1 MHKKTIT
8 AADFGPD
15 FKWGVGMA
23 APQNEG
29 AAFEDGKGLSVW
41 DVFARKRNTIKGGAR
56 PTVATD
62 FYHRYKD
69 DILLAKALGFSV
81 FRFSIAWS
89 RVLPDGI
96 GKVNKLGIDFYH
108 RVIDECIANGLEPVV
123 TIYHWDLPHALEL
136 QGGWTSRDMIKWFSK
151 YVTLLTTHYGKK
163 VKQWIVM
170 NEPFA
175 FTALGYMIGMHA
187 PGKMGTTHVYP
198 AIFNAAYC
206 TAEGGRII
214 REHCPQAII
223 GTSFSISETK
233 PYTNSDKDIAAANRA
248 DALLNRLFIEPVLG
262 MGFPQLD
269 QFDFLDKLH
278 IATTAWRFIDKL
290 KFDFDYIGLQN
301 YFSVTI
307 KHNPLIPYVSASE
320 VSAKQRKMPHTAIG
334 WEIDP
339 DSFYAMLKRFGS
351 YEGVKQIIVTE
362 GGACFK
368 DHLHHGVVNDQE
380 RIDYFRAYLGAVLKA
395 KNEGVNIGGYY
406 AWTLTDN
413 FEWAY
418 GYSTRFGLVHTDFET
433 QLRTV
438 KNSGYWFRD
447 FLQGKAV

>member
-1 MHKKTIT
+1 
-8 AADFGPD
+8 
-15 FKWGVGMA
+15 
-23 APQNEG
+23 
-29 AAFEDGKGLSVW
+29 
-41 DVFARKRNTIKGGAR
+41 
-56 PTVATD
+56 
-62 FYHRYKD
+62 
-69 DILLAKALGFSV
+69 
-81 FRFSIAWS
+81 
-89 RVLPDGI
+89 
-96 GKVNKLGIDFYH
+96 
-108 RVIDECIANGLEPVV
+108 
-123 TIYHWDLPHALEL
+123 
-136 QGGWTSRDMIKWFSK
+136 
-151 YVTLLTTHYGKK
+151 
-163 VKQWIVM
+163 M

-187 PGKMGTTHVYP
+187 PGKMGAANVYP
-198 AIFNAAYC
+198 AIYNAALC

-214 REHCPQAII
+214 REHCPHAVI

-233 PYTNSDKDIAAANRA
+233 PFTSSDKDIAAANRA

-262 MGFPQLD
+262 LGFPQMD

-320 VSAKQRKMPHTAIG
+320 VSAKQRGKPHTAIG

-339 DSFYAMLKRFGS
+339 VSFYGMLKRFGA
-351 YEGVKQIIVTE
+351 YDGVKQIIVTE

-368 DHLHHGVVNDQE
+368 DHLHNGVVDDIE
-380 RIDYFRAYLGAVLKA
+380 RIEYFRAYIAAVLQA
-395 KNEGVNIGGYY
+395 KKEGVPIGGYY

-447 FLQGKAV
+447 FLNGKAV